1 MAPKAHLTKAGRVPS
16 HVSQDCVKLPRTLQ
30 LAYALHSLLTPT
42 SICFAVGI
50 TGKQLK
56 GVCRCFQEEQ
66 G

>member
-1 MAPKAHLTKAGRVPS
+1 MASKVYLTKVGRVHS
-16 HVSQDCVKLPRTLQ
+16 HVSKDCVKLPRTLQ

-56 GVCRCFQEEQ
+56 GVCSCFQGEQ